1 MLFTRLPEKK
11 YLLGIDLT
19 DRFCQ
24 LSYLNTR
31 RLAAGIDP
39 HTFSYV
45 TGREEF
51 NIPAAAFRNPQ
62 SGEWA
67 YGKRS
72 ISEGGGGRQ
81 GTSDAPSHAG
91 SGRAGG

>member
-45 TGREEF
+45 TGGIQHPCSRFQES
-51 NIPAAAFRNPQ
+51 AKRRV
-62 SGEWA
+62 GLR
-67 YGKRS
+67 KRS
-72 ISEGGGGRQ
+72 VSEGGGGRQ
-81 GTSDAPSHAG
+81 GTTDAPSHAG
-91 SGRAGG
+91 SGRDGG

>member
-62 SGEWA
+62 SGEWTYGNEA
-67 YGKRS
+67 Y
-72 ISEGGGGRQ
+72 
-81 GTSDAPSHAG
+81 
-91 SGRAGG
+91 